1 MPMSGPAAAVSLPL
15 MREVAFAKQ
24 MTEGEKLLKKHL
36 SPSRA
41 QALDSPLVRGG
52 Q

>member
-1 MPMSGPAAAVSLPL
+1 

-24 MTEGEKLLKKHL
+24 MTEGGNLQEVFL
-36 SPSRA
+36 SSSLA
-41 QALDSPLVRGG
+41 QTLDSPLVRGS